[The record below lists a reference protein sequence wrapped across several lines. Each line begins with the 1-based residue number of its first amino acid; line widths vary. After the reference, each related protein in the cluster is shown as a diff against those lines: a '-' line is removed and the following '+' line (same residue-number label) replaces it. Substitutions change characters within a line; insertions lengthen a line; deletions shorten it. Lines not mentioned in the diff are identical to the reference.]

1 MSFRLVPAFLLV
13 AAIAA
18 SAQDAPPTPPPDQP
32 PQPPPPTFTYQRGKI
47 EKDGM
52 VWIFYQVGH
61 NRGPLIQPF
70 LQKFMSPK
78 GSIQV
83 APPQPP
89 GQSDLHLMMISDV
102 KENIELIE
110 KVLNILDRPLEQV
123 AIEAQIIEKAVSNDL
138 EIGAELSVDQ
148 TKGRDEFFRSGS
160 AVFNPD
166 AFLSSLA
173 PGSQPYQGTTFN
185 FFNHNQQWGIIEFKI
200 RALVR
205 KGRAKVLSS
214 PYVTVNN
221 GETATI
227 VAGDDVPFVEFI
239 NVVNGIPNST
249 IRFKQAAVKLTVTPH
264 VVGGSYI
271 DLDVKPE
278 VTSVTGSVNIA
289 GNPTPVF
296 STRNA
301 DTHLTVQDGQQI
313 VIGGLVRTEE
323 VETRRGLPLL
333 SDIPII
339 GYLFGSTN
347 LETKKTE
354 ILFIMRPRILK
365 AEAAK
370 ELLIPGGPK

>member
-1 MSFRLVPAFLLV
+1 MSLRLVPAFLL
-13 AAIAA
+13 AAALAA

-32 PQPPPPTFTYQRGKI
+32 PQPPPTTFTYQRGRI

-78 GSIQV
+78 GTIQV
-83 APPQPP
+83 SPPQPP

-102 KENIELIE
+102 KENIEVIE
-110 KVLNILDRPLEQV
+110 KVLSILDRPLEQV

-138 EIGAELSVDQ
+138 EIGAEFGLDQ
-148 TKGRDEFFRSGS
+148 KHGRDETLQDVT

-166 AFLSSLA
+166 AFLASLA
-173 PGSQPYQGTTFN
+173 PGSEPFQGATFTLYN
-185 FFNHNQQWGIIEFKI
+185 RNHQWGVIDFKI
-200 RALVR
+200 RAMVR

-264 VVGGSYI
+264 VVGGNFI

-323 VETRRGLPLL
+323 IETRRGLPLL
-333 SDIPII
+333 ADIPVI

-354 ILFIMRPRILK
+354 LLFIIRPRILK
-365 AEAAK
+365 PEAIK